1 MKYLIHIV
9 HKCTYIYT
17 CVQCT
22 HTYMYMNTMHTNV
35 HICTQ
40 MYIYVH
46 LNVQYKSVGL
56 IVKKVPLTLGR
67 AKL

>member
-1 MKYLIHIV
+1 MHI
-9 HKCTYIYT
+9 
-17 CVQCT
+17 
-22 HTYMYMNTMHTNV
+22 NV

-46 LNVQYKSVGL
+46 LNVQYKSVGI
-56 IVKKVPLTLGR
+56 IVKKAPLTLGR